1 MNDFASKMMSVD
13 RRILYAV
20 LLGII
25 LFGLLIP
32 VNLPLTKAA
41 PAQKLFEA
49 VEAAPT
55 DKIAFV
61 STAWTNSTRGENAPQ
76 MAALMRHLMRRKI
89 KFALIQFGNP
99 EAVVLAQL
107 LAEDV
112 TKEDPEYKDGYG
124 KTWINLGFKQDMLG
138 TLKAMRVDIPAVYRD
153 DFRDRRRVTDFEITR
168 NLKTIKDVGIVVE
181 VAPSGTY
188 KYWIQLIQGGD
199 KIPYGLAAT
208 SVMVPELYPYLDS
221 GQMVGMLFGL
231 KGAAEYE
238 DLLQLPA
245 DKKEST
251 RFLSP
256 LSLSLIYL
264 FLLIFLGN
272 LGMYLSRR
280 REEGQA

>member
-1 MNDFASKMMSVD
+1 MNDFGTRMMAID
-13 RRILYAV
+13 RRILYA
-20 LLGII
+20 LLLAII
-25 LFGLLIP
+25 LFGLLVPI
-32 VNLPLTKAA
+32 NLPLTMADPAKNLFAA
-41 PAQKLFEA
+41 I
-49 VEAAPT
+49 EAAPV
-55 DKIAFV
+55 DKMAFV

-76 MAALMRHLMRRKI
+76 MAVLLRHLMQRKI

-99 EAVVLAQL
+99 EAAVLAQL

-112 TKEDPEYKDGYG
+112 TKEFDYKYG
-124 KTWINLGFKQDMLG
+124 TDWINMGFRQDMLG

-153 DFRDRRRVTDFEITR
+153 DFFERKPLSTFPITSG
-168 NLKTIKDVGIVVE
+168 LKTIKDVGIVVE

-199 KIPYGLAAT
+199 KVPYGLAAT

-238 DLLQLPA
+238 SLLNLPA
-245 DKKEST
+245 DKRQST

-264 FLLIFLGN
+264 FLLIFIGN

-280 REEGQA
+280 RAEVNP

>member
-1 MNDFASKMMSVD
+1 MNDFASKMMSID
-13 RRILYAV
+13 RRVLYGV
-20 LLGII
+20 LLAII
-25 LFGLLIP
+25 LFGLLVPI
-32 VNLPLTKAA
+32 NLPLTKAP
-41 PAQKLFEA
+41 PAQKLFAA
-49 VEAAPT
+49 VENAPV

-76 MAALMRHLMRRKI
+76 MAAMMRHLMRRKI

-112 TKEDPEYKDGYG
+112 TKEMDYKYG
-124 KTWINLGFKQDMLG
+124 IDWINLGFRQDMLG
-138 TLKAMRVDIPAVYRD
+138 TLKAMRVDIPAVYKD
-153 DFRDRRRVTDFEITR
+153 DFSERKPIGTFEITR
-168 NLKTIKDVGIVVE
+168 NLKTIKDVGIVLE

-199 KIPYGLAAT
+199 KVTYCLAAT
-208 SVMVPELYPYLDS
+208 SVMVPELFPYLDT
-221 GQMVGMLFGL
+221 GQIEGMLFGL

>member
-1 MNDFASKMMSVD
+1 MNDIAERMMAVD
-13 RRILYAV
+13 RRILYAI
-20 LLGII
+20 LLAVI
-25 LFGLLIP
+25 LFGLLVP
-32 VNLPLTKAA
+32 VNLPLTMADPAKDLFAA
-41 PAQKLFEA
+41 IEA
-49 VEAAPT
+49 TPV

-76 MAALMRHLMRRKI
+76 MTVLLRHLMQRKI

-99 EAVVLAQL
+99 EAAVLAQL

-112 TKEDPEYKDGYG
+112 TKEYNYKYG
-124 KTWINLGFKQDMLG
+124 TDWINMGYRQDMLG

-153 DFRDRRRVTDFEITR
+153 DFFERKPLSTFPITAG
-168 NLKTIKDVGIVVE
+168 LKTIKDVGIVVE

-188 KYWIQLIQGGD
+188 KFWIQLIQGGD
-199 KIPYGLAAT
+199 KVPYGLAAT

-221 GQMVGMLFGL
+221 KQMVGMLFGL

-238 DLLQLPA
+238 ALLNLPP
-245 DKKEST
+245 DKRGST

-272 LGMYLSRR
+272 LGMYLTRR
-280 REEGQA
+280 RAEVDA